1 MLPQRRPDG
10 GALAL
15 RKYQPMKLETH
26 RAPARK
32 KEWSWS
38 YSKLK
43 NFDVC
48 PKRMYEIDLCGNFK
62 EDMQG
67 EALKWGDDVHKALA
81 KRLKDGTP
89 LPKEMQNYEYW
100 ADRVLRGTGRLL
112 VEQKYAITR
121 DFQPTTYFADN
132 VWYRGIGDVV
142 RIDEPVA
149 LVLDWKTGKVL
160 EDSVQLMLMA
170 QCIFSHFPT
179 ITHVRSSFAWLKEDC
194 ETPELLT
201 RKEVADQWVE
211 LLPRVLA
218 LEQAAQTLTYPPKPS
233 GICKTYCRVSNCPFY
248 KKGNRRA

>member
-1 MLPQRRPDG
+1 
-10 GALAL
+10 
-15 RKYQPMKLETH
+15 MKLETH
-26 RAPARK
+26 RPPATP

-62 EDMQG
+62 DVGG
-67 EALKWGDDVHKALA
+67 EALEWGDKVHKSLA
-81 KRLKDGTP
+81 ARLKSKTP
-89 LPKEMQNYEYW
+89 LPPEMKNYEYW
-100 ADRVLRGTGRLL
+100 ADRVDRGTGSLL

-121 DFQPTTYFADN
+121 DFRPTAYFAND

-142 RIDEPVA
+142 RIDGRVA

-170 QCIFSHFPT
+170 QCIFSHFPEV
-179 ITHVRSSFAWLKEDC
+179 THVRSSFVWLKEEC

-201 RKEVADQWVE
+201 RQEVADQWVA

-218 LEQAAQTLTYPPKPS
+218 MENAAKTLNYPPKPS
-233 GICKTYCRVSNCPFY
+233 GICMTYCRVTSCPLH
-248 KKGNRRA
+248 KKGR

>member
-1 MLPQRRPDG
+1 
-10 GALAL
+10 
-15 RKYQPMKLETH
+15 MKLATH
-26 RAPARK
+26 NAPGRTG

-62 EDMQG
+62 EDMAPGGPLAQG
-67 EALKWGDDVHKALA
+67 NAVHAALA
-81 KRLKDGTP
+81 KRLKDKTP
-89 LPKEMQNYEYW
+89 LPDEMKKYEYW
-100 ADRVLRGTGRLL
+100 IDRVERGAGKLL

-121 DFQPTTYFADN
+121 DFRPTSYFAGD

-142 RIDEPVA
+142 RVDGYVA

-170 QCIFSHFPT
+170 QCIFSHFPEV
-179 ITHVRSSFAWLKEDC
+179 THVRSSFVWLKEEC

-201 RKEVADQWVE
+201 RKEVADQWIS
-211 LLPRVLA
+211 LLPRVMA
-218 LEQAAQTLTYPPKPS
+218 MEAAAKTLTYPPKPS
-233 GICKTYCRVSNCPFY
+233 GICMTYCRVASCPFY
-248 KKGNRRA
+248 KKGNRR